1 MKEKLL
7 ERHRLP
13 NLFRFIVFSK
23 KFIDKD
29 KR

>member
-7 ERHRLP
+7 ERHRLS
-13 NLFRFIVFSK
+13 NLFRLIVFSK